1 MEAHV
6 QFPQDFGLAA
16 WNSGVFAR
24 NSTETFC
31 VSAKFPHQEIKWNN
45 SIYYI
50 HYSEIHDIDIIILLK
65 SKETKKLYFRK
76 LIEFLY
82 FKLLLLLMYY
92 LFDVVYV
99 NINKV

>member
-1 MEAHV
+1 MK
-6 QFPQDFGLAA
+6 QQYF
-16 WNSGVFAR
+16 
-24 NSTETFC
+24 
-31 VSAKFPHQEIKWNN
+31 
-45 SIYYI
+45 I